1 MTYSAFF
8 NGLQYRAGYC
18 LICEGI
24 EKAFFSGHL
33 WTDTLQNREDTMKK
47 ILLAAAVAVTAPSI
61 AMADCGEVSITEMN
75 WDSSAVV
82 TYVAKFLMEQ
92 GYGCS
97 VTTVPSAT
105 VTSLASVAETGTPD
119 IVTEL
124 WINGTP
130 AYGELSDAGRIVTL
144 GDVLSDG
151 GVEGWWIPT
160 YLVDEHPELATLEG
174 VQANADLLG
183 NRFHNCP
190 DGWGCRNTNAALTEA
205 AELEANG
212 FEIFQHGSGETM
224 AASIA
229 AAFENR
235 EPWLGYYWAPT
246 SVLGEY
252 DMTMV
257 DLGPYNEEVH
267 MCNSNPECETVGLSS
282 YPVGPVKTIVTTTFQ
297 EEFPEVSELM
307 ANVSFTNLQMGELL
321 AWKEANNA
329 SAEEAAV
336 YFISNNSD
344 VWSTWLNDEARGNLA
359 ALIQ

>member
-1 MTYSAFF
+1 
-8 NGLQYRAGYC
+8 
-18 LICEGI
+18 
-24 EKAFFSGHL
+24 
-33 WTDTLQNREDTMKK
+33 MKK
-47 ILLAAAVAVTAPSI
+47 ALLASAVAFAAPTM
-61 AMADCGEVSITEMN
+61 ALADCGEVSITEMN

-82 TYVAKFLMEQ
+82 TYVSKFLMEQ
-92 GYGCS
+92 GYGCT

-105 VTSLASVAETGTPD
+105 VTSLASVSETGKPD

-130 AYGELSDAGRIVTL
+130 AYGELSEAGRIVTL

-160 YLVDEHPELATLEG
+160 YLVEQHPELATLEG
-174 VQANADLLG
+174 VKANADLLD

-190 DGWGCRNTNAALTEA
+190 DGWGCKNTNASLTEA
-205 AELEANG
+205 AGLADNG

-229 AAFENR
+229 AAFENQ

-246 SVLGEY
+246 SVLGKY

-257 DLGPYNEEVH
+257 DLGPFNEEVH
-267 MCNSNPECETVGLSS
+267 MCNSNPECEGVGLSS

-297 EEFPEVSELM
+297 DDNPEIADMMSK
-307 ANVSFTNLQMGELL
+307 VSFTNAQMGEVL
-321 AWKEANNA
+321 AWKEENNA

-336 YFISNNSD
+336 YFITNNSD
-344 VWSTWLNDEARGNLA
+344 VWSQWLNEEAATNLA
-359 ALIQ
+359 GLIQ